1 MTEPAISKII
11 TDAMDGHITAAEAT
25 EAIERVLI
33 TALAPYTVEHA
44 AGYYSPTADPAAR
57 KWKQVWPP
65 IHVWCQS
72 NGGHCPSEAGTCK
85 HCGALMAA

>member
-44 AGYYSPTADPAAR
+44 AGYHSPTATPA
-57 KWKQVWPP
+57 KPQWKQVWPP
-65 IHVWCQS
+65 MQVWCQQ
-72 NGGHCPSEAGTCK
+72 NGGHCASDAGTCK
-85 HCGALMAA
+85 HCGSLMVT